1 MARWE
6 DGMLPEVEQ
15 APEVGSPRQNESN
28 WSNKA
33 EQVGGA
39 PPSPLLRSPGP
50 SSHSRSSLCR
60 FRSTAPAHPRVL
72 VAFFLGTICY
82 QDAVSYYKAHFN
94 ASHDNQ

>member
-33 EQVGGA
+33 EQVGGP

-60 FRSTAPAHPRVL
+60 FRSTTPAHPRVL
-72 VAFFLGTICY
+72 VAFFR
-82 QDAVSYYKAHFN
+82 
-94 ASHDNQ
+94 DNLLPRCCFLLYSAF

>member
-50 SSHSRSSLCR
+50 SSHSRSSLSLMIQKYVQCNN
-60 FRSTAPAHPRVL
+60 P
-72 VAFFLGTICY
+72 
-82 QDAVSYYKAHFN
+82 SYA
-94 ASHDNQ
+94 